1 MAADP
6 NDNDLT
12 KDDPAKRKDR
22 PPQIWPESQDM
33 VSQQTAANEM
43 FKRHSEK
50 LQEWQA
56 AKHEVAA
63 PKNQEPEKQE
73 PDQPGPT
80 GTDANRTHGRDFTEL
95 KVMAAEAVFHETEGE
110 EHETQGKSGESGQQ
124 EIGSRPLAF
133 VKDGELRYKRETEVQ
148 KQESGSKPEQED
160 AEPKPHEPNRKLLFV
175 KDRGPDLSRG

>member
-56 AKHEVAA
+56 AKREVEA
-63 PKNQEPEKQE
+63 PKNQLPEKQE
-73 PDQPGPT
+73 PDQPSPT
-80 GTDANRTHGRDFTEL
+80 IADDAHSQHYDFTEL
-95 KVMAAEAVFHETEGE
+95 KVMAAEAVFRETEGE
-110 EHETQGKSGESGQQ
+110 ERETQGKSGESGQQ
-124 EIGSRPLAF
+124 EIGSRPLVF
-133 VKDGELRYKRETEVQ
+133 VKDGELRYKREIEEQ
-148 KQESGSKPEQED
+148 KQESGSKPEQKD